1 MQKPSQKT
9 PLYPQVIESNPD
21 SHSPFRS
28 NPNPSS
34 SSLYPSV
41 GSSMEAAPKASA
53 PMYPSVD
60 VNDLVEN
67 LFPDIHKDDDEEVV
81 PSRNATTAIV
91 EEALVKIPGAIVHL
105 IDRQDSVELASGD
118 LTVVRLRQG
127 NDAVAIL
134 VRVDGKGGDCLQ
146 WPLAKDE
153 AVVKLDVAHYFFT
166 LRVPDGK
173 AEVDSDSILNYGLTF
188 SASKGRDGLLR
199 ELDGVLDNYSAFSV
213 QKVSKKVEEIGK
225 VGRAV
230 EEEKAAGAY
239 WTTLAPNVEDYS
251 GSVARVIAAGSGQ
264 LIKGIFWCGDV
275 TVDRIK
281 WGNEF
286 MKKRMDPNSKPAEI
300 SPEALRRI
308 KRVKKVSKMSDKV
321 VSGILSGVVKVSG
334 YFTSSVVNSKAGK
347 KFFGLLP
354 GEIVLAS
361 LDGFGKV
368 CDAVEHVGKN
378 VLSTSSVVTT
388 GLVSHRYG
396 DQAAEITQEGLGA
409 AGHAL
414 GTAWA
419 VFKIRKALNPKSAI
433 KPTTLVKTAAK
444 TASVELKGKKSK

>member
-1 MQKPSQKT
+1 MQKPSQKA

-53 PMYPSVD
+53 PMYPPVD

-67 LFPDIHKDDDEEVV
+67 LFPDIHKDDEEEAV
-81 PSRNATTAIV
+81 PSRNAPAAIV

-134 VRVDGKGGDCLQ
+134 VRVDGKGGDGLQ
-146 WPLAKDE
+146 WPLATDE
-153 AVVKLDVAHYFFT
+153 AVVKLDEAHYFFT

-199 ELDGVLDNYSAFSV
+199 ELDGVLENYSAFSV

-225 VGRAV
+225 AGRAV

-334 YFTSSVVNSKAGK
+334 FFTSSVVNSKAGK

>member
-1 MQKPSQKT
+1 MQKPSQKSS
-9 PLYPQVIESNPD
+9 LYPQVIESNPD

-67 LFPDIHKDDDEEVV
+67 LFPDIHKDDEEESVA
-81 PSRNATTAIV
+81 SRNAPAAIV
-91 EEALVKIPGAIVHL
+91 EEALVKTPGAIVHL
-105 IDRQDSVELASGD
+105 IDRQESVELASGD
-118 LTVVRLRQG
+118 LTVL
-127 NDAVAIL
+127 
-134 VRVDGKGGDCLQ
+134 
-146 WPLAKDE
+146 DE
-153 AVVKLDVAHYFFT
+153 AHYFFT

-199 ELDGVLDNYSAFSV
+199 ELDGVLENYSAFSV

-225 VGRAV
+225 
-230 EEEKAAGAY
+230 EKAAGAY

-251 GSVARVIAAGSGQ
+251 WRVARVIAAGSGQ

-275 TVDRIK
+275 TVDSIK

-286 MKKRMDPNSKPAEI
+286 LKKRMDPNLKPAEI
-300 SPEALRRI
+300 SPKALRRI

-321 VSGILSGVVKVSG
+321 VSAILSGVVKVSG
-334 YFTSSVVNSKAGK
+334 FFKSSVVNSKAGK
-347 KFFGLLP
+347 KFSGLLP

-361 LDGFGKV
+361 LDGYDGV
-368 CDAVEHVGKN
+368 SDALEHVGKN
-378 VLSTSSVVTT
+378 VLSTSSVVITD
-388 GLVSHRYG
+388 LVSHRYG

-409 AGHAL
+409 AGHVL

-419 VFKIRKALNPKSAI
+419 VFKIQNF
-433 KPTTLVKTAAK
+433 
-444 TASVELKGKKSK
+444 

>member
-1 MQKPSQKT
+1 
-9 PLYPQVIESNPD
+9 
-21 SHSPFRS
+21 
-28 NPNPSS
+28 
-34 SSLYPSV
+34 
-41 GSSMEAAPKASA
+41 MEAAPKPPA

-67 LFPDIHKDDDEEVV
+67 LFPDIHKDDEEEAF
-81 PSRNATTAIV
+81 PSRNAPAAIV

-105 IDRQDSVELASGD
+105 IDRQESVELGSGD

-127 NDAVAIL
+127 NDALAVL
-134 VRVDGKGGDCLQ
+134 VRVGGKGGDGLR
-146 WPLAKDE
+146 WLLAKDE
-153 AVVKLDVAHYFFT
+153 AVVKLDEAHYFFT

-173 AEVDSDSILNYGLTF
+173 AEVDSDSILNYGVTF

-199 ELDGVLDNYSAFSV
+199 ELDGVLENYSAFSV

-230 EEEKAAGAY
+230 EEEKAAGVY

-281 WGNEF
+281 WGSEF
-286 MKKRMDPNSKPAEI
+286 MKKRMDPKLKPAKI
-300 SPEALRRI
+300 SPKALRRI

-334 YFTSSVVNSKAGK
+334 FFTSSVVNSKAGK

-396 DQAAEITQEGLGA
+396 DQAAEITHEGLGA